1 MLVQILIC
9 CTIMVHLAHGAN
21 VNHMVDYI
29 NNLETTWKAGNNFVS
44 DFKPKLGLIPG
55 YKPLAPSSEIT
66 YDISDEDIP
75 ESFDPRKQWP
85 DCYTD
90 KEVRDQGCCGKS

>member
-1 MLVQILIC
+1 
-9 CTIMVHLAHGAN
+9 
-21 VNHMVDYI
+21 
-29 NNLETTWKAGNNFVS
+29 VS

-75 ESFDPRKQWP
+75 ESFDPRQQWP